1 MLNSK
6 EVLLHLEMNLK
17 INGDYIAY
25 VDSCFILL
33 KEPMLFVKA
42 ANKMLMLESV
52 RQIKYILEKI
62 IINLSKWSKYS
73 KKDMIERISCEVMYL
88 VHKFRDVQEA
98 FNTKFGADA
107 YINLKTE
114 ELRRYIRT
122 ISNKQNIDEIR
133 ISFENYLAKI
143 NIDFESIQFE
153 YIDNLHE
160 WFKIIM
166 LECSVEQIFNENSF
180 RNSETTNDHANGAS
194 LFGTN
199 NE

>member
-1 MLNSK
+1 
-6 EVLLHLEMNLK
+6 
-17 INGDYIAY
+17 
-25 VDSCFILL
+25 
-33 KEPMLFVKA
+33 
-42 ANKMLMLESV
+42 MLMLESV

-122 ISNKQNIDEIR
+122 ISNKQSIGEIR

-143 NIDFESIQFE
+143 NIDFESIQ
-153 YIDNLHE
+153 L
-160 WFKIIM
+160 
-166 LECSVEQIFNENSF
+166 L
-180 RNSETTNDHANGAS
+180 TNYTNG
-194 LFGTN
+194 LK
-199 NE
+199 

>member
-1 MLNSK
+1 
-6 EVLLHLEMNLK
+6 
-17 INGDYIAY
+17 
-25 VDSCFILL
+25 
-33 KEPMLFVKA
+33 MLFVKA

-73 KKDMIERISCEVMYL
+73 KIERISCEVMYL

-122 ISNKQNIDEIR
+122 ISNKQSIGEIR

-143 NIDFESIQFE
+143 NIDFESIQ
-153 YIDNLHE
+153 L
-160 WFKIIM
+160 
-166 LECSVEQIFNENSF
+166 L
-180 RNSETTNDHANGAS
+180 TNYTNG
-194 LFGTN
+194 LK
-199 NE
+199 